1 MPKRDN
7 YLAHYYEKATI
18 DQLADEYKQ
27 KGYNVQREAR
37 VDKYRVD
44 LLAEKDGQKVYVE
57 VVRKRVA
64 GEVRRRIEALEELIR
79 KQPNSRLIVV
89 KERYSDEKQIEFNN
103 LNKILYNFF
112 ISDFPDE
119 LDELSTNTRL
129 ESVDSIAIDSIK
141 VYGQDII
148 VKCSGQVS
156 VGLQYCS
163 DSEQEG
169 RPLPVMSFPFEFEG
183 TISWISDEYCVTE
196 VDGLKINTDEFYR

>member
-1 MPKRDN
+1 MPTRDN

-18 DQLADEYKQ
+18 DQLVEEYMQ

-37 VDKYRVD
+37 IDKYRVD
-44 LLAEKDGQKVYVE
+44 LLAEKDGQNVYVE
-57 VVRKRVA
+57 VVRKRVD
-64 GEVRRRIEALEELIR
+64 GEARRRIEALEELIR

-103 LNKILYNFF
+103 LNEILYNYF

-119 LDELSTNTRL
+119 LDELSTHSRL
-129 ESVDSIAIDSIK
+129 ESVDSVVIDSIK

-148 VKCSGQVS
+148 VKCSGQIS
-156 VGLQYCS
+156 VELQYGS

-169 RPLPVMSFPFEFEG
+169 GALPTMSFPFEFEG
-183 TISWISDEYCVTE
+183 TISWVNDEYCVTE

>member
-1 MPKRDN
+1 MPTRDN

-18 DQLADEYKQ
+18 DQLVEEYKQ

-37 VDKYRVD
+37 IDKYRVD
-44 LLAEKDGQKVYVE
+44 LLAEKDGQNVYVE
-57 VVRKRVA
+57 VVRKRVD
-64 GEVRRRIEALEELIR
+64 GEARRRIEALEELIR

-103 LNKILYNFF
+103 LNEILYNYF

-119 LDELSTNTRL
+119 LDELSTHSRL
-129 ESVDSIAIDSIK
+129 ESVDSVVIDSIK

-148 VKCSGQVS
+148 VKCSGQIS
-156 VGLQYCS
+156 VELQYGS

-169 RPLPVMSFPFEFEG
+169 GALPTMSFPFEFEG
-183 TISWISDEYCVTE
+183 TISWVNDEYCVTE

>member
-89 KERYSDEKQIEFNN
+89 KERYSDEKQIEFNKEILSLEEKN
-103 LNKILYNFF
+103 LEMK
-112 ISDFPDE
+112 E
-119 LDELSTNTRL
+119 RL
-129 ESVDSIAIDSIK
+129 FKAK
-141 VYGQDII
+141 
-148 VKCSGQVS
+148 K
-156 VGLQYCS
+156 
-163 DSEQEG
+163 
-169 RPLPVMSFPFEFEG
+169 F
-183 TISWISDEYCVTE
+183 
-196 VDGLKINTDEFYR
+196 LKPT